1 MTFGELRLKDVIN
14 ITDGKRL
21 GRPVDLVLECA
32 GERAWIEALVVPGQS
47 GLLRF
52 FRPEKDGFA
61 IPWERIRR
69 IGDDVILVD
78 VDASSLG

>member
-1 MTFGELRLKDVIN
+1 MTFGELRLKDIIN

-21 GRPVDLVLECA
+21 GRAVDLILQCD
-32 GERAWIEALVVPGQS
+32 GDRACISALVVPGQS
-47 GLLRF
+47 SFWRLLRS
-52 FRPEKDGFA
+52 EKDGVA

-78 VDASSLG
+78 VDTTAL